1 MGLLP
6 FPGLVLVIFSLSRE
20 NSGYW
25 GLGEREEG
33 IDVRNINSTRM
44 WRVPGWKHGLGNSR
58 CLPPPPKPWVTE
70 AAMDSGTCSA
80 QQPKVSPFIL
90 PWHPGRLGLPQAER
104 ARETAISAQVG
115 EILLPTQ

>member
-6 FPGLVLVIFSLSRE
+6 SPGLVLVIFSLSWE

-33 IDVRNINSTRM
+33 IDVRNINQDV
-44 WRVPGWKHGLGNSR
+44 RVPGWKHGLGNSR

-70 AAMDSGTCSA
+70 AAVDSGTCSA
-80 QQPKVSPFIL
+80 QHSKVSTLTL
-90 PWHPGRLGLPQAER
+90 PWHPGRLGLPRAEG
-104 ARETAISAQVG
+104 ARETTISAQVG
-115 EILLPTQ
+115 GILLPTQ